1 MGPMR
6 ENETFCDF
14 AQLKEDL
21 GRITTPIE
29 LLIVIAN

>member
-6 ENETFCDF
+6 ENETFCNF
-14 AQLKEDL
+14 AQLKKDL
-21 GRITTPIE
+21 GGIATLSG

>member
-14 AQLKEDL
+14 AQLKKDL
-21 GRITTPIE
+21 GEIATLSE